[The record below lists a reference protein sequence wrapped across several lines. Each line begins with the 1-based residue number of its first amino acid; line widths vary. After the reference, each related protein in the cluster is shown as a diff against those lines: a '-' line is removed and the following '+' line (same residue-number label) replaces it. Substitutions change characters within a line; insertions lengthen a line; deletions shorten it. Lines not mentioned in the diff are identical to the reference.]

1 MQLPLGF
8 LQLPV
13 EEINLALEEGEFI
26 LHPHVD
32 LLVGTQ
38 SPFQRVILDEKAAAA
53 KRRHAHIAREL
64 LRSGETV
71 R

>member
-1 MQLPLGF
+1 MPLGF

-32 LLVGTQ
+32 LLEGTQ
-38 SPFQRVILDEKAAAA
+38 APVQQVIFDEKAAAA
-53 KRRHAHIAREL
+53 KRRHAHIARRL
-64 LRSGETV
+64 VYFGE
-71 R
+71 RIR